1 LEAKGWRRSTNKK
14 GEKSMMDFKELID
27 YRKMIDGYLEKVLP
41 PEDRKP
47 QLLHKAMRYSIFSG
61 GKRLRP
67 LIILIVGDMLG
78 VDKKKLLPVACGIE
92 LIHNFSLIHDDLPA
106 MDNDDFRR
114 GKKTCHKKFNET
126 IAILAGDALLTLG
139 FKLIAE
145 TNNCEMIRA
154 TADAIGSEGM
164 AGGQAMDI
172 LAKGKKIPPREKRDM
187 DYLKTG
193 KLFQLC
199 FSIPLYFTKVEKEK
213 KKKILSIGKNFG
225 LAFQIRDD
233 MEDREGNM
241 DELRRRLNILY
252 KKMKKDIIDSF
263 GSKGALL
270 SYYILDKLYNL

>member
-1 LEAKGWRRSTNKK
+1 MK
-14 GEKSMMDFKELID
+14 DFKEIID
-27 YRKMIDGYLEKVLP
+27 GYRKMIDGYLEKVLP

-47 QLLHKAMRYSIFSG
+47 QILHKAMRYSVFSG

-78 VDKKKLLPVACGIE
+78 VDKRKLLPVACGIE

-114 GKKTCHKKFNET
+114 GKKTCHRKFNEAL
-126 IAILAGDALLTLG
+126 AILAGDALLTSG

-145 TNNCEMIRA
+145 TNNCEMIKA

-164 AGGQAMDI
+164 AGGQAIDI
-172 LAKGKKIPPREKRDM
+172 LSKGKKASSGEKKDM

-199 FSIPLYFTKVEKEK
+199 FSIPLYFTKVDKEK
-213 KKKILSIGKNFG
+213 KKKILSIGRNFG

-241 DELRRRLNILY
+241 DELKNRLAILY
-252 KKMKKDIIDSF
+252 KKMKKDIDSF
-263 GSKGALL
+263 GSKGTLL
-270 SYYILDKLYNL
+270 SYILDKLYNF